1 MPTHDIIDNHEEV
14 LLEHVKNLLRDSI
27 SAKFA
32 VGYFFTT
39 GLQPLME
46 EIQNLNELKILI
58 GNVSSKRTIEQLAEA
73 HKNLLTAKEE
83 FNKQLFMNP
92 SKRKQ
97 AVSETK
103 NGIRTNLSLIDQTD
117 GNEQMIRQLKELI
130 AKNRLA
136 IRIYTLGRLHS
147 KAYIFD
153 YPEGHHDKGNAII
166 GSSNLSLGGLT
177 DNTELNALI
186 PGIGNHEKIA
196 EWFNRLWDQS
206 EPFKNELME
215 ELDKSWALNEVRPY
229 DVYIKTLYHLLKDRL
244 EVEAAEELLWEATM
258 PPLTTFQIV
267 AVKQALQIL
276 KDYGG
281 VFVADVVGTGKTY
294 IGTALLKH
302 LQMLHGDR
310 PLIICP
316 KSLVDT
322 WKDFCREY
330 GIQAEILSMGMI
342 SQGTV
347 DLINDPEYRNL
358 NTVLIDESHNFRY
371 PNTDR
376 YKKLQPYL
384 YGKKTILVTAT
395 PRNNTPEDIYHQI
408 KLFHHDEETIIPIEP
423 SNLKRFFK
431 EVEIG
436 NRRIQELLRYILIR
450 RTRKHILKWY
460 GEEDEQGNRFIRI
473 QGKPYYFPK
482 RELETWTYSIDDT
495 YSGFYDDIMENIKAL
510 TFAKYGL
517 WNYLHGEFK
526 SKKPYNELEQIGRN
540 LRGLMKVLV
549 LKRLESSVFAFKRT
563 IEKLL
568 KIHELFYKSTE
579 SGFIPAGEEAAE
591 LLYDA
596 ESYDEENLLE
606 NLERLSEKYDLNAFK
621 IDELKEDVDNDIRI
635 LSEIN
640 DSVGKIDPETD
651 DKLETLKEILANPP
665 MDTEKVLIF
674 TQYADTAKYLYENL
688 KNDDVKRITSKE
700 KNRLSIIRRFA
711 PKSNNYELREGEK
724 EIRILVS
731 TDILSEGLN
740 LQDAFIVINYDLHW
754 NPVRLIQR
762 IGRLDRLQ
770 QSADK
775 VYVHNFFPEKK
786 LERHLRLKERV
797 QHRIDE
803 IQRTIGEDAHILDK
817 TEQINEE
824 AMYAIYEK
832 MSYKLEDFEAGSDP
846 LSEDL
851 FGMNEAEE
859 LIREIREKEPEY
871 FDYIKNLPDGI
882 RAAKSSTERANFIF
896 CEAGDYQKIFLTDK
910 NDNLIKTDIITAI
923 NKIKCDKDENPLK
936 LPAEFNK
943 SVTEVMKRFRR
954 DVGERMTKREAMKTL
969 KPQQRYVLNKL
980 QRYYEEIDNPE
991 TKSDIERL
999 KEVFGFPLS
1008 NIILQHLGK
1017 LRRGG
1022 IEGKALFD
1030 RLKEIY
1036 FQYGLHRVKEQEEKE
1051 PSPYDIPKI
1060 VCSMGMVKTAYKI
1073 GKRSA

>member
-1 MPTHDIIDNHEEV
+1 
-14 LLEHVKNLLRDSI
+14 
-27 SAKFA
+27 
-32 VGYFFTT
+32 
-39 GLQPLME
+39 
-46 EIQNLNELKILI
+46 
-58 GNVSSKRTIEQLAEA
+58 
-73 HKNLLTAKEE
+73 
-83 FNKQLFMNP
+83 
-92 SKRKQ
+92 
-97 AVSETK
+97 
-103 NGIRTNLSLIDQTD
+103 
-117 GNEQMIRQLKELI
+117 
-130 AKNRLA
+130 
-136 IRIYTLGRLHS
+136 
-147 KAYIFD
+147 
-153 YPEGHHDKGNAII
+153 
-166 GSSNLSLGGLT
+166 
-177 DNTELNALI
+177 
-186 PGIGNHEKIA
+186 
-196 EWFNRLWDQS
+196 
-206 EPFKNELME
+206 
-215 ELDKSWALNEVRPY
+215 
-229 DVYIKTLYHLLKDRL
+229 
-244 EVEAAEELLWEATM
+244 
-258 PPLTTFQIV
+258 
-267 AVKQALQIL
+267 
-276 KDYGG
+276 
-281 VFVADVVGTGKTY
+281 
-294 IGTALLKH
+294 
-302 LQMLHGDR
+302 
-310 PLIICP
+310 
-316 KSLVDT
+316 
-322 WKDFCREY
+322 
-330 GIQAEILSMGMI
+330 
-342 SQGTV
+342 
-347 DLINDPEYRNL
+347 
-358 NTVLIDESHNFRY
+358 
-371 PNTDR
+371 
-376 YKKLQPYL
+376 
-384 YGKKTILVTAT
+384 
-395 PRNNTPEDIYHQI
+395 
-408 KLFHHDEETIIPIEP
+408 
-423 SNLKRFFK
+423 
-431 EVEIG
+431 
-436 NRRIQELLRYILIR
+436 
-450 RTRKHILKWY
+450 
-460 GEEDEQGNRFIRI
+460 
-473 QGKPYYFPK
+473 
-482 RELETWTYSIDDT
+482 
-495 YSGFYDDIMENIKAL
+495 MENIKTL

-517 WNYLHGEFK
+517 WNYLHDDFK
-526 SKKPYNELEQIGRN
+526 NKKPYNELEQIGRN

-568 KIHELFYKSTE
+568 KIHELFYKSIE

-1051 PSPYDIPKI
+1051 LSPYDIPKI
-1060 VCSMGMVKTAYKI
+1060 VCSMAMVKTAYKI